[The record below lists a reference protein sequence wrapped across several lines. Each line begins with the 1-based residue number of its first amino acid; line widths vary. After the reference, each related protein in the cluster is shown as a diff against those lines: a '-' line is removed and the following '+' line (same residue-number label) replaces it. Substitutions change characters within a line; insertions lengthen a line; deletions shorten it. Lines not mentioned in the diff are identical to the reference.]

1 MELFQTFKAMLEK
14 LLFLPRCLGL
24 FLPCKNP
31 TILMQRRSCKMALRG
46 QERGPSSASHYPS
59 QSNRYISKSSWIHQ
73 MNNYQINTTKQ
84 PRSALKVTKLG
95 NPAEF
100 LTHNI
105 IRLTKTIVLLSLQ
118 VLGLLHSNS
127 YCSLHKILWSRKFR

>member
-1 MELFQTFKAMLEK
+1 
-14 LLFLPRCLGL
+14 
-24 FLPCKNP
+24 
-31 TILMQRRSCKMALRG
+31 
-46 QERGPSSASHYPS
+46 
-59 QSNRYISKSSWIHQ
+59 